1 MPVLQREGCG
11 GARVAGGAAT
21 HRVHDDE
28 RRVLAGGERG
38 VHLISGAELL
48 ETDPRELLAHRLHEA
63 GVVHGDVKARH
74 IPRIL
79 KDSGSSIT
87 TWGMGSGT
95 MGPRF
100 ALVAAIAALAAA
112 LVLLPLDVP
121 PLPTW
126 FYVFAWYPTLGILD
140 TLVARRGG
148 RSPLAPARGLG
159 CLVWGF

>member
-21 HRVHDDE
+21 HRVDDDE

-48 ETDPRELLAHRLHEA
+48 EADPRELLAHRLHEA
-63 GVVHGDVKARH
+63 GVVHGDVNARH
-74 IPRIL
+74 IPLIL

-95 MGPRF
+95 MRRSL
-100 ALVAAIAALAAA
+100 ALGAAVAALAAA
-112 LVLLPLDVP
+112 LVLGRLDLP
-121 PLPTW
+121 PLPPRV
-126 FYVFAWYPTLGILD
+126 YVFARCP
-140 TLVARRGG
+140 
-148 RSPLAPARGLG
+148 
-159 CLVWGF
+159 

>member
-63 GVVHGDVKARH
+63 GVVHGDVNARH

-79 KDSGSSIT
+79 RDSGSSIT

-95 MGPRF
+95 MRPRF
-100 ALVAAIAALAAA
+100 ALVAAVAALAAV
-112 LVLLPLDVP
+112 LGLLPLGVP

-126 FYVFAWYPTLGILD
+126 VYVFARDPAPRLLD
-140 TLVARRGG
+140 AL
-148 RSPLAPARGLG
+148 
-159 CLVWGF
+159 